1 MGYGTFPEA
10 INWHELCSRCVWVQ
24 TWRQSITYPLMII
37 ECTPPCTY
45 RGASQLLN
53 DINAVVYFA
62 VFDLL
67 GPVPFCI
74 LKKRLINFQFISKKM
89 SVVCINA
96 HWLLNNFLSPSCTQT
111 GHRWPHPGPKSCWPH
126 PDPSPLREGSG
137 SGHQAPPL
145 AAVVPLLAREYPL
158 AAMWASVHACCEYN
172 IYIYTQLLVVYVML
186 EHVLTI
192 AAWCTFTIII
202 IMFCSLCSDGQWWNS
217 WVSKPVWFILWCFPV
232 INRSFKW

>member
-1 MGYGTFPEA
+1 M
-10 INWHELCSRCVWVQ
+10 
-24 TWRQSITYPLMII
+24 YPLMII

-96 HWLLNNFLSPSCTQT
+96 H
-111 GHRWPHPGPKSCWPH
+111 
-126 PDPSPLREGSG
+126 
-137 SGHQAPPL
+137 
-145 AAVVPLLAREYPL
+145 
-158 AAMWASVHACCEYN
+158 
-172 IYIYTQLLVVYVML
+172 
-186 EHVLTI
+186 
-192 AAWCTFTIII
+192 
-202 IMFCSLCSDGQWWNS
+202 
-217 WVSKPVWFILWCFPV
+217 
-232 INRSFKW
+232 